1 MGDDDDRPARDPDP
15 DPDPD
20 SGVGRRHG
28 REGIL
33 KCTESQTVA
42 VQRGLPVGPVP
53 GLPVERYATV
63 MTAGP
68 RALKRMPFRR

>member
-1 MGDDDDRPARDPDP
+1 MTTTAPHATL
-15 DPDPD
+15 DPD

-33 KCTESQTVA
+33 KYTESQTVA

-53 GLPVERYATV
+53 GLRLERYATV
-63 MTAGP
+63 VTAGL
-68 RALKRMPFRR
+68 RALKRLPFRR